1 MKTIIN
7 LTQTPNQLVSANIT
21 DANGDMHIVD
31 FRLRTMPD
39 GSLVTNITID
49 GDDVVYGQRCVNNMP
64 LLLGLN
70 TKGNFYFTDQFG
82 DTDPVYTG
90 FGTQYQ
96 LIYDNEYTMD

>member
-21 DANGDMHIVD
+21 DINGEIHVVD

-39 GSLVTNITID
+39 GSLITDITLD

-64 LLLGLN
+64 LLLGYSGR
-70 TKGNFYFTDQFG
+70 GNFYFTDLYEN
-82 DTDPVYTG
+82 TDPVYTR
-90 FGTQYQ
+90 FGTQYE